1 MKLATKGIQR
11 LLYAS
16 WAIALG
22 LTGCQTQTTEP
33 EAVKLS
39 VTQASAQPIPPKQ
52 SFVIPEEM
60 QASKRWKIAFFG
72 KDGIDPVTGKPRDL
86 YQAQAWIGAKQAA
99 DDFGVQVQLVANK
112 CQTCVEDQI
121 RAIARTIDSGEVDGM
136 IIMATD
142 SVRLARVVEKA
153 IEAGIPAI
161 AMDTPVNSER
171 LVTFVVFDNYTA
183 GVRMGEWVVSQ
194 LGGRGRVLVLDG
206 ALDQQNAIDRRNGFL
221 AGLRQGDIE
230 ILDSKSANWKRERAF
245 KTVANW
251 LQQFPQIDAIIS
263 ANDAMAL
270 GASEAAAA
278 AERSD
283 IIITGFDAVTPAL
296 KAIQA
301 GKMTATIDQAPSPQA
316 RLALQLKIRH
326 LEKEENFPPRVLM
339 PEIPLITKQN
349 VGDYLSGQ

>member
-1 MKLATKGIQR
+1 MKLAIKGLQR

-22 LTGCQTQTTEP
+22 MTGCQTQTSEP
-33 EAVKLS
+33 ELS
-39 VTQASAQPIPPKQ
+39 VTQTSAQPRSHKQ

-72 KDGIDPVTGKPRDL
+72 KDDIDPLTGKARDL
-86 YQAQAWIGAKQAA
+86 YQAQAWKGAKQAA

-153 IEAGIPAI
+153 IDAGIPAI

-171 LVTFVVFDNYTA
+171 LVTLVVFDNYTA
-183 GVRMGEWVVSQ
+183 GVRMGEWVVEQ

-206 ALDQQNAIDRRNGFL
+206 ALEQQNAIDRRNGFL
-221 AGLRQGDIE
+221 AGLQQGNIE
-230 ILDSKSANWKRERAF
+230 ILDSKSANWRREMAREI
-245 KTVANW
+245 VANW
-251 LQQFPQIDAIIS
+251 LQQFPKIDAIIS

-270 GASEAAAA
+270 GASEAVAAA
-278 AERSD
+278 ASSE
-283 IIITGFDAVTPAL
+283 IVITGFDAVTPAL

-326 LEKEENFPPRVLM
+326 LEAGETFPPRVLM
-339 PEIPLITKQN
+339 PKIPLITKQN
-349 VGDYLSGQ
+349 VEDYLSGQ